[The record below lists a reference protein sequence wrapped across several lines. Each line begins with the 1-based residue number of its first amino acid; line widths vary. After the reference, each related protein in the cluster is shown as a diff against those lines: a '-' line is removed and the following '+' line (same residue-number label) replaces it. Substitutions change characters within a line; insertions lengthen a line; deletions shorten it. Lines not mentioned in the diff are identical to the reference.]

1 MTSTQPDLSNPAESS
16 SGAASKGAVQ
26 VVDGGMLTLVELDS
40 LALGGDW
47 LQHAH
52 DPTPWTVVT
61 STSTSTSTEPLISMD
76 GVLGRATTGQ
86 ACRRSQAL
94 RTRT

>member
-61 STSTSTSTEPLISMD
+61 STSTSTEPLISMD